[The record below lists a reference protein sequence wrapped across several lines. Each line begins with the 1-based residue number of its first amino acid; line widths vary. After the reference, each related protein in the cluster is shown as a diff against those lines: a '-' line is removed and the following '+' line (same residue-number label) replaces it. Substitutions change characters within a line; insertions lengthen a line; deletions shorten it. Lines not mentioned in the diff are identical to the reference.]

1 MNPETLTV
9 GEQFSVRLVFNP
21 RSHKRRVLVAR
32 LAVTAALVFGPIGVE
47 AQLSNSTNDLI
58 TAMLVN
64 ENFEASHRSHYMY
77 LSKEKS
83 DRTNGH
89 LWTEKVV
96 ETTFGKLR
104 MLIAED
110 GKPLAKDRAA
120 AEKARLGEIA
130 AHPDKFQR
138 QELGRK
144 SDEDHAKEMLNLL
157 PKAFLF
163 ENERLEGEFVRIDF
177 IPNPSY
183 QPQSMEEK
191 ILHEVVG
198 SMLLDRKD
206 ARLHLLEGHLPQDV
220 NIGFGLLATIHA
232 GSNFSTTRSLVP
244 GNEWKTATIDT
255 DINGKALFFKS
266 ISRNEHAEHSDFEQ
280 VPMDVTLTQAFE
292 LLEK

>member
-1 MNPETLTV
+1 MKPETMTV
-9 GEQFSVRLVFNP
+9 VDRFSIRLAINT
-21 RSHKRRVLVAR
+21 RSHQRRVLGAW
-32 LAVTAALVFGPIGVE
+32 LAVTAALLSGPSRIG
-47 AQLSNSTNDLI
+47 AQVSKSTNDLI
-58 TAMLVN
+58 TNMLVN

-83 DRTNGH
+83 DRTNRH

-96 ETTFGKLR
+96 ETTVGKLR

-110 GKPLAKDRAA
+110 GKPLTEDRVA

-163 ENERLEGEFVRIDF
+163 GNERPDGGFVRIDF
-177 IPNPSY
+177 KPNPSF

-198 SMLLDRKD
+198 SMLVDRKD

-244 GNEWKTATIDT
+244 GKEWKTATINT
-255 DINGKALFFKS
+255 DINGRALFFKS
-266 ISRNEHAEHSDFEQ
+266 ISQNEHAEHSDFEQ
-280 VPMDVTLTQAFE
+280 VPMDLTLAHALE